1 MILHRIS
8 KVFAFVVVFMLLSV
22 VQAEEFKVYKNYDK
36 ALKKAKSSS
45 KNLMMMLHSPHC
57 PWCERMK
64 EETLSQKETQDFIQK
79 GYVFVSLNKY
89 RDDYPKKFQS
99 NMIPTIFLI
108 DSKNENENY
117 KMLGF
122 QTVESFIDEVSLS
135 EGL

>member
-1 MILHRIS
+1 MLLRIKNILIL
-8 KVFAFVVVFMLLSV
+8 FVVFSLLSAV
-22 VQAEEFKVYKNYDK
+22 YASEFKIYKNYDK
-36 ALKKAKSSS
+36 ALKEAKKSN
-45 KNLMMMLHSPHC
+45 KNLMMMLYSPHC

-64 EETLSQKETQDFIQK
+64 EETISQKETQDFISNS
-79 GYVFVSLNKY
+79 YVYVSLNKY
-89 RDDYPKKFQS
+89 RDNYPKKFQT

>member
-1 MILHRIS
+1 
-8 KVFAFVVVFMLLSV
+8 MLLRIKNILILFMVFSLLSTV
-22 VQAEEFKVYKNYDK
+22 YASEFKIYKNYDK
-36 ALKKAKSSS
+36 ALKEAKKSN
-45 KNLMMMLHSPHC
+45 KNLMMMLYSPHC

-64 EETLSQKETQDFIQK
+64 EETISQKETQDFISNS
-79 GYVFVSLNKY
+79 YVYVSLNKY
-89 RDDYPKKFQS
+89 RDNYPKKFQT